1 MEQFL
6 STETLVI
13 GLLLVVSL
21 VAMAVRR
28 LRVPYTVALVVAG
41 LLITFQRP
49 ANLNLTPEL
58 ILALFVPPLVFEAAF
73 HLNISDLRRN
83 LPGILLLAVPG
94 VILTTL
100 IVGGILSIALPLG
113 LSSALVFG
121 ALIAATDPLAVV
133 SLFRK
138 VSVPK
143 RLAVLIE
150 GESLF
155 NDGTAIVVF
164 NLTLTIALTSRFDL
178 VGSVLDFVR
187 VAAGGILIG
196 LALGWVIA
204 RLIER
209 VDDYLIETTL
219 TTVLAFGAYL
229 AAERF
234 HLSGVLAVVAAGL
247 INGNFGPRGM
257 SPTTRIVLFNFWE
270 YVAFLANSL
279 VFLLIGLKVN
289 IPALVQSWQ
298 PVLWAILAVI
308 VARLVIVYGL
318 SWISNR
324 VAEPITANWQ
334 HVLGWGGL
342 RGAICLALVLS
353 LPASFGTD
361 REVLEAMTLGVVL
374 FTLLIQG
381 TTMAPLIRRLK
392 IVSRSDA
399 QVEYEMAH
407 ARLAALQAAD
417 KRLDQMHREGLI
429 SSHAWDKLKPFI
441 TQRAAA
447 LAQAVRST
455 MRADP
460 AIEAEE
466 LDTGWRELLRAQRSS
481 FLSLRRDGVISE
493 DVFDTLTTE
502 IDAQLMEETVPL
514 TAGADPGTEFLDV
527 TLPPNAR
534 AAGRSIAELQ
544 LPRSAVLVSITRGE
558 RSLFLAATPFCRPV
572 MWLQR
577 CARRNLRLRSEIFFC
592 RPSAQEEGKIQFRSW
607 AGFLKSN
614 QNQALYAG
622 RAHPKFNLCHLRHT
636 LLCPSTRDRAV
647 LTKFFLLNPRGGI
660 RPTTSKTVQW
670 WLTA

>member
-6 STETLVI
+6 STETLII

-28 LRVPYTVALVVAG
+28 FRVPYTVALVVAG
-41 LLITFQRP
+41 LLITSRSP
-49 ANLNLTPEL
+49 ADVNLTPEL

-73 HLNISDLRRN
+73 HLNISDLQRN

-94 VILTTL
+94 VVLTTL
-100 IVGGILSIALPLG
+100 IVGGILSVALPLG
-113 LSSALVFG
+113 ITSALVFG

-138 VSVPK
+138 LGVPK

-164 NLTLTIALTSRFDL
+164 NLMLAIALTSRVDL
-178 VGSVLDFVR
+178 VASLLDFIR
-187 VAAGGILIG
+187 VAAGGILVG

-209 VDDYLIETTL
+209 IDDYLIETTL

-229 AAERF
+229 AAERL

-247 INGNFGPRGM
+247 INGNIGPRGM

-289 IPALVQSWQ
+289 IPTLVQAWQ
-298 PVLWAILAVI
+298 HILWAILAVF

-324 VAEPITANWQ
+324 VAEPISANWQ
-334 HVLGWGGL
+334 HVLSWGGL

-353 LPASFGTD
+353 LPPSFGTD
-361 REVLEAMTLGVVL
+361 RELLQVMTLGVVL
-374 FTLLIQG
+374 FTLLVQG
-381 TTMAPLIRRLK
+381 TTMSPLVRRLK

-399 QVEYEMAH
+399 QVQYEMAH
-407 ARLAALQAAD
+407 ARLASLRAAD
-417 KRLDQMHREGLI
+417 TRLDQMHSEGMI
-429 SSHAWDKLKPFI
+429 SSHAWERLKPFV

-447 LAQAVRST
+447 LAETARST

-460 AIEAEE
+460 ALEAEE

-493 DVFDTLTTE
+493 DAFDTLTTE
-502 IDAQLMEETVPL
+502 IDAQLAEGTVPL
-514 TAGADPGTEFLDV
+514 PGANETGPEFLEV
-527 TLPPNAR
+527 TVPPSAR
-534 AAGRSIAELQ
+534 AAGKAISELR
-544 LPRSAVLVSITRGE
+544 LPRSAVLVSILRGDE
-558 RSLFLAATPFCRPV
+558 VIIPRGDT
-572 MWLQR
+572 
-577 CARRNLRLRSEIFFC
+577 RLRPGDVVTTLCESKSTHAIRE
-592 RPSAQEEGKIQFRSW
+592 
-607 AGFLKSN
+607 FLESTVVSRRK
-614 QNQALYAG
+614 
-622 RAHPKFNLCHLRHT
+622 RA
-636 LLCPSTRDRAV
+636 
-647 LTKFFLLNPRGGI
+647 
-660 RPTTSKTVQW
+660 
-670 WLTA
+670 